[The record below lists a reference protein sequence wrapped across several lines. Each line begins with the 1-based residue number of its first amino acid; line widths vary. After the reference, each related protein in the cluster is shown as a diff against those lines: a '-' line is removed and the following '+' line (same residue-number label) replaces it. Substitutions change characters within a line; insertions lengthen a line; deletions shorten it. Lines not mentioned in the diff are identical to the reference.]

1 MTQWSSVGEAVVAA
15 LEAWGVDTGFGVISI
30 HNMPILDAIGRRNR
44 IRFVPARGEAG
55 AVNMADAFARVSG
68 RLGLAVTS
76 TGTGAGNAAGA
87 LVEAETAGTPL
98 LHLTGQVESAY
109 VDRGMGF
116 IHEAKDQ
123 AGMLRAISKAFF
135 RIDRPEAAIPI
146 LRKAVAT
153 ALSAPTGP
161 VSIEIPIDIQ
171 RAPVEAV
178 VGPPPQPDAVPRASD
193 EEIDALAARLLAAKR
208 PLLWVGFGCLDAR
221 EAVVRLA
228 DMGIAVVTSA
238 HGRAILAEDHPG
250 SLGVFNQS
258 PASEAFY
265 ATCDAFLV
273 AGSRLRGNET
283 RQYSLKLPTPLYRV
297 DANPERRDG
306 DYPAALSICADAGDV
321 LTRLAD
327 RLGGRLTIDPALA
340 KDVATARLE
349 AEADLRAAI
358 KPYDRLVDA
367 LAAAAPS
374 DFVWA
379 RDITISNATW
389 GNRLPAL
396 SDPRNAVHPLG
407 GGIGQGLAMGIGAA
421 LAAPGRKTAAL
432 IGDGAF
438 MLNVGELATAVEA
451 KADMAIILMND
462 GGYGVIRNI
471 QDARYEGRHYFADLH
486 TPDFGGL
493 AASIGAAHRTVRAVD
508 EMQGALE
515 EAFATA
521 GPAIVEI
528 DMAAI
533 GPFARPFAGPP
544 MAKKAQAEAAR

>member
-1 MTQWSSVGEAVVAA
+1 MTSRASVGEAVVAA

-98 LHLTGQVESAY
+98 LHLTGQVESGY
-109 VDRGMGF
+109 VDKNLGF

-123 AGMLRAISKAFF
+123 AGMLRAICKAFF
-135 RIDRPEAAIPI
+135 RVDRPEMAIPI
-146 LRKAVAT
+146 LRKAVAV

-161 VSIEIPIDIQ
+161 VSIEIPIDVQ
-171 RAPVEAV
+171 RAEISV
-178 VGPPPQPDAVPRASD
+178 VDGPPPAPEAAPKASD
-193 EEIDALAARLLAAKR
+193 EEIEALAERLLAAKR
-208 PLLWVGFGCLDAR
+208 PLLWAGFGCMQARDAV
-221 EAVVRLA
+221 ARLA
-228 DMGIAVVTSA
+228 GMGIAVVTSA
-238 HGRAILAEDHPG
+238 HGRAVLPEDHPG

-265 ATCDAFLV
+265 ATCDAILV

-283 RQYSLKLPTPLYRV
+283 RQYALKLPTPLYRI

-306 DYPAALSICADAGDV
+306 DYPAALSITADANAA

-327 RLGGRLTIDPALA
+327 RLDGRMTIDPSLA
-340 KDVATARLE
+340 DDVVRARRE
-349 AEADLRAAI
+349 AEADLRSAI
-358 KPYDRLVDA
+358 APYDGLVDA
-367 LAAAAPS
+367 LAAAAPD
-374 DFVWA
+374 DFVWV

-389 GNRLPAL
+389 GNRLPRL
-396 SDPRNAVHPLG
+396 SDPHNAVHPLG

-421 LAAPGRKTAAL
+421 VAAPARKTAAL

-451 KADMAIILMND
+451 GADMAIILMND

-493 AASIGAAHRTVRAVD
+493 AKSIGVAHRKIGEVG

-515 EAFATA
+515 WAFATP
-521 GPAIVEI
+521 GPAIVEV
-528 DMAAI
+528 DMAAV

-544 MAKKAQAEAAR
+544 MAKKS